1 MNMSTWDTLMFK
13 LVGEKAFLCQITSQ
27 IHKKNV
33 TTMMNS
39 PSRRATRHTAVL
51 DFAFP
56 RTIFFNDELVANGD
70 SYSDDVSEDSQGP
83 LVGNEHHQWLI
94 ERQKCTGVSATVL
107 PARWTHCKVLLVTFF
122 CRLDADV
129 VETENKK
136 EVYLLIPHGWRT
148 RTFLLLLARTL
159 SEAGTGVISV
169 VTTMYGT
176 DVCQILANTSPDNPV
191 DTVDLVDGSIYESMV
206 SGGSI

>member
-1 MNMSTWDTLMFK
+1 M
-13 LVGEKAFLCQITSQ
+13 
-27 IHKKNV
+27 H
-33 TTMMNS
+33 S
-39 PSRRATRHTAVL
+39 PTRRATRHTAVME
-51 DFAFP
+51 FVFP

-107 PARWTHCKVLLVTFF
+107 PARWTHCKVLQVTFF
-122 CRLDADV
+122 CVLEPGV
-129 VETENKK
+129 VETESTK
-136 EVYLLIPHGWRT
+136 EVYLLIPCVWRT
-148 RTFLLLLARTL
+148 RTFLLLLARSL
-159 SEAGTGVISV
+159 SQAETGVISV

-191 DTVDLVDGSIYESMV
+191 DTVDLVDGSLYESMV
-206 SGGSI
+206 MGGSI